1 VARPAAARRRR
12 RVTQLRSFAFVFAS
26 AMAHYRFM
34 IAEIADALPF
44 ENPAKKELLELIG
57 KEG

>member
-1 VARPAAARRRR
+1 
-12 RVTQLRSFAFVFAS
+12 
-26 AMAHYRFM
+26 MAHYRFM